1 MGAGEILETARED
14 DRNDDEVIRRQT
26 MASWQADVVSTLIR
40 MIVKRRPEG
49 NEAEVVKFI
58 RSRLEAP
65 RFLRYLIAPV
75 DSQAVTVVKDGSVK
89 GEWMRLNGE
98 PRRTVYYLHGGGY
111 VACSA
116 QSYRS
121 FTLALSRASNA
132 RVFALDYRLAPEHR
146 FPAAVDDA
154 VAGYRWLLDQGVD
167 PQEIVIGGDSA
178 GGGLTMATL
187 VALRDA
193 GERLPCAA
201 FLISPWT
208 DMACAGLSLDAND
221 HRDPMFYGAGVRYM
235 APVYLGGASPRDPLA
250 SPVYADLSKLP
261 PLLIHV
267 SDTEVLLDD
276 STRLSDRAKQCGVNV
291 KLRVWNDLPHVWP
304 VMVAFRMPESFQ
316 ALGEIAEFIQ
326 TALGQNA
333 SATLVA
339 RS

>member
-1 MGAGEILETARED
+1 
-14 DRNDDEVIRRQT
+14 

-49 NEAEVVKFI
+49 SEADVVKFI
-58 RSRLEAP
+58 RSRLEVP
-65 RFLRYLIAPV
+65 QLLRYLIAPV
-75 DSQAVTVVKDGSVK
+75 DSRAVSVVKDGSVK
-89 GEWMRLNGE
+89 GEWMQLSGE

-111 VACSA
+111 VACSP
-116 QSYRS
+116 QSYRA
-121 FTLALSRASNA
+121 FTSALSRATNA

-146 FPAAVDDA
+146 FPAAVEDA

-178 GGGLTMATL
+178 GGGLTMATM

-193 GERLPCAA
+193 GERLPSSA

-221 HRDPMFYGAGVRYM
+221 QCDSMFYGAGVRCM
-235 APVYLGGASPRDPLA
+235 APVYLGGASPHDPLA

-276 STRLSDRAKQCGVNV
+276 STRLADRAKQCGVNV
-291 KLRVWNDLPHVWP
+291 DLRVWNDLPHAWP
-304 VMVAFRMPESFQ
+304 VFVALRMPESFQ
-316 ALGEIAEFIQ
+316 ALGEIVRFIQ
-326 TALGQNA
+326 QTGGVVNPTVSTTDSTV
-333 SATLVA
+333 SAKA
-339 RS
+339 